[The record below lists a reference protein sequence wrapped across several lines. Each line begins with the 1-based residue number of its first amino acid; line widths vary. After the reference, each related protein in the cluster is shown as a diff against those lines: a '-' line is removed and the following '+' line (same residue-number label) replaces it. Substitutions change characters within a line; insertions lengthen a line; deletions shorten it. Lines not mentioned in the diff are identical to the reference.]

1 MFSCYDVEWGG
12 CLLEIGEIR
21 RVVHGE
27 LGAAVSRQPDVLDD
41 RRRRVDVHQHRV
53 GLRVAHH
60 VRRPHPHTHRVPVLS
75 RDVQQDLFILC
86 RTLYQ
91 I

>member
-1 MFSCYDVEWGG
+1 M
-12 CLLEIGEIR
+12 
-21 RVVHGE
+21 VHGE

-60 VRRPHPHTHRVPVLS
+60 VRRPHPHTHRVTVLS
-75 RDVQQDLFILC
+75 RDVQQELF
-86 RTLYQ
+86 TLNGKLNLMLLNSMSLDTLSS
-91 I
+91 